1 MHPAGYGAAM
11 ATGRG
16 RVGRALGLAALAALV
31 AAGCSS
37 GHGKSAPTS
46 LPAGVGPG
54 GATRLAVGRRLV
66 TFVDRSRPTPAVNG
80 HARLPARAM
89 PTLVLYPAVAPGGS
103 KGVHVVDGAA
113 PRAGRSPLVVFLPGI
128 GSTGAD
134 YQSHLVSWAAAGYV
148 VASPTLPVA
157 NGRGGSGV
165 DYRNDTED
173 LGFVISS
180 MLGAS
185 DPVRAHVDPGAV
197 AVAGHSI
204 GAQTVLGHVY
214 NSCCGDPRVGAAVAI
229 SGSELPYGGD
239 WSAPPTTPL
248 LLVHGQDDHVV
259 GFASSQHVFDTFPG
273 PRAFLVY
280 PGATHA
286 SQFQGRPGVLLDA
299 TVVAFLDRWL
309 RHDPAPW
316 QALPAKV
323 GASGVATLATRG

>member
-1 MHPAGYGAAM
+1 M

-16 RVGRALGLAALAALV
+16 RVVRGLTLVALAALV
-31 AAGCSS
+31 AVGCSS

-46 LPAGVGPG
+46 LPGGVGTG
-54 GATRLAVGRRLV
+54 GATHLAVGRRLV

-80 HARLPARAM
+80 HARLAARTM
-89 PTLVLYPAVAPGGS
+89 PTLVLYPAVAPGGT

-113 PRAGRSPLVVFLPGI
+113 PRAGRLPMVVFLPGI

-180 MLGAS
+180 MLGAA
-185 DPVRAHVDPGAV
+185 DPLRAHVDPAEV

-214 NSCCGDPRVGAAVAI
+214 NSCCGDPRVRAAVAI

-239 WSAPPTTPL
+239 WSAPPATPL

-286 SQFQGRPGVLLDA
+286 SQFQKQPGVLLDA
-299 TVVAFLDRWL
+299 AVVAFLDRWL

-316 QALPAKV
+316 QALPPKV
-323 GASGVATLATRG
+323 RASGVATLTERG

>member
-1 MHPAGYGAAM
+1 
-11 ATGRG
+11 
-16 RVGRALGLAALAALV
+16 
-31 AAGCSS
+31 
-37 GHGKSAPTS
+37 
-46 LPAGVGPG
+46 
-54 GATRLAVGRRLV
+54 
-66 TFVDRSRPTPAVNG
+66 VNG

-309 RHDPAPW
+309 RHDPVPW